1 MHLCTCTHNRICTRS
16 HDARK
21 HKHAWH
27 TSGATGGKGRA
38 AGSSGC
44 RGSCTQA
51 ADQRT
56 PGTPPRGPSPS
67 RRHRP
72 RSLPL
77 FPSFSLPLLL
87 LPPPFS
93 LLPLFAYSLNP
104 TLSASLSILLCTH
117 TRMVRACKPVQ
128 CRARDGTQTDTHSH
142 ITKTTGEGRSGV
154 GRMGGC
160 ATVLGSHQQARI
172 RRPVP
177 AAAKRDPAGS
187 CRHLRPRLG
196 ESASDLTVCPVWPLR
211 CLAFKSCPY
220 CSAACA

>member
-1 MHLCTCTHNRICTRS
+1 M
-16 HDARK
+16 DAEEAARK
-21 HKHAWH
+21 QQTKELLARRQEALRLRDAIARVL
-27 TSGATGGKGRA
+27 SRF
-38 AGSSGC
+38 S
-44 RGSCTQA
+44 
-51 ADQRT
+51 
-56 PGTPPRGPSPS
+56 PLSPS
-67 RRHRP
+67 
-72 RSLPL
+72 L
-77 FPSFSLPLLL
+77 SFSC
-87 LPPPFS
+87 

>member
-1 MHLCTCTHNRICTRS
+1 MHAFVHLHAQS
-16 HDARK
+16 HLHSLAR
-21 HKHAWH
+21 
-27 TSGATGGKGRA
+27 R
-38 AGSSGC
+38 
-44 RGSCTQA
+44 TQA
-51 ADQRT
+51 QTRMAYIRSYWRKRT
-56 PGTPPRGPSPS
+56 SCRQQWMPRKLHASSRPKNSWHAAKRPFAFATPSPAFSPAFPLFLPPSPS
-67 RRHRP
+67 P
-72 RSLPL
+72 AS
-77 FPSFSLPLLL
+77 
-87 LPPPFS
+87 S
-93 LLPLFAYSLNP
+93 LLPAPFVRLFSQSDSVCVSFN
-104 TLSASLSILLCTH
+104 SSVHTH
-117 TRMVRACKPVQ
+117 THGACVQ
-128 CRARDGTQTDTHSH
+128 TGAVSGTQTDTHSH